1 MSVSDGQ
8 VAFQNAVNVSRETID
23 RLKIYESLLLKWN
36 PVINLVSQSTLPQIW
51 TRHFLDS
58 AQLWALRPENA
69 KSWLDLGSGG
79 GFPGLIAAILAAEQ
93 QPSFCVGLVESD
105 ARKASFLLKVS
116 QETGISP
123 RIHIERAE
131 KLPATRSDVISA
143 RALAPINKI
152 FEYVARHSGENTTCL
167 LAKGENHEIELTEA
181 RKYWKFELKKI
192 SSLTDASGVILKIE
206 RLVRV

>member
-1 MSVSDGQ
+1 MSASDGQ
-8 VAFQNAVNVSRETID
+8 VAFQNAVNVSRETIE
-23 RLKIYESLLLKWN
+23 RLETYESLLQKWN

-58 AQLWALRPENA
+58 AQFWALRPANV

-79 GFPGLIAAILAAEQ
+79 GFPGLIIAILAAEQ
-93 QPSFCVGLVESD
+93 HPNLSIGLVESD

-123 RIHIERAE
+123 KIHVERAE
-131 KLPATRSDVISA
+131 KLPATRSDIVSA
-143 RALAPINKI
+143 RALAPINKV

-181 RKYWKFELKKI
+181 RKYWKFDLEKI
-192 SSLTDASGVILKIE
+192 SSITDASGVILKIE